1 MSLETLLRDKIVI
14 MDGAMG
20 TMIQN
25 AKLNESNFKGTRFAN
40 HPLPLIGNNDV
51 LSISQPELIKNI
63 HVEFLEAGAELICTN
78 TFNATSIAQSDY
90 GLEEYVYELNKL
102 SALLSNSAIKEYR
115 MMANEESNQRYVAGV
130 IGPTNKTASISH
142 HVDDP
147 SSRAV
152 TFEELVRSFQ
162 VACNGLIDG
171 GVDVIMIETVFDT
184 LNAKAAIFAI
194 KSCFIEKGLELP
206 ILVSGT
212 ITDLSGRTLSGQT
225 PEAFW
230 NSIRHAKPIAVGLN
244 CALGAKD
251 LKPYIQELSRIAD
264 CYISVHPNA
273 GLPNEFGEYTESPEH
288 MSRVL
293 EDFSK
298 SKIANIFGGCCG
310 TTPNHIKAIRQAVSS
325 HGAPREPVPVERICR
340 LSGLEALNITKA
352 NGFINIGER
361 TNVTGS
367 PKFARLIKENLLD
380 KAVQVARQQVE
391 NGAQII
397 DVNMDEGLLDSVG
410 LMRSFLNLLASE
422 PEISRVPVMIDSSDW
437 KVLETGL
444 QCIQGKGIVNSI
456 SLKDGESEFLEKADK
471 IRLYGA
477 AVVVMAFDES
487 GQATTSKRKF
497 EICERSYRLLVD
509 GLDFPPEDIIFDPNI
524 LTVGTGISEHNNYA
538 QDFFSATKKIKKE
551 LPFCLV
557 NGGLSNVSFAFRGN
571 NALREGIHSAFLF
584 HAIKSGLDMAIVNA
598 GQLGIY
604 EDIEKNLLNKIE
616 TLLFNQR
623 ADATEELT
631 KIAQN
636 TKTGPEKKIIDKGW
650 RSKSLKERL
659 IHALVHGISEH
670 IVDDTESLRLEV
682 DTPLDIIEGPLMDG
696 MNVVGDLFGSGKM
709 FLPQVVKS
717 ARVMKQAVSHL
728 LPFMEA
734 KGERNNTTKGT
745 IVIATVKGDVHD
757 IGKNI
762 VSVVLQ
768 CNGYEIIDLGVM
780 APLESILDATEKH
793 KADLIGLSGLI
804 TPSLDEMIYVAKE
817 MEQRGLTIPLL
828 IGGATT
834 SRTHAAVKIDPV
846 YKNGTTIHVKDASRA
861 VGVTTNL
868 LSEDLRRDYISRL
881 KDEYETLRVRY
892 NHRQREDKLVELE
905 QARLNKLRIDWNKI
919 HPVEP
924 TSNEIFS
931 LSYSFEELEPYID
944 WTPFFMA
951 WELAGKYPRIL
962 TDKVIGR
969 QASIL
974 KEDAIKML
982 EELKSDYRY
991 QAKARLGIFNANSV
1005 DNDDILI
1012 YSNSHRKEVLAK
1024 IVGLRQQQRKPS
1036 GQFNLALADFVAP
1049 IESQVKDYVGAFVV
1063 TAGSPIQELA
1073 GRYESEGDDYSSIM
1087 IKALADRFAE
1097 ACAEKLHEHVRTE
1110 FWGYSRK
1117 ERLEKEELLEEKYL
1131 GIRPAPGYPAC
1142 PDHSQK
1148 KIIWSLL
1155 NVEKELKVLLTEN
1168 LAMVPAASVSG
1179 WFFANPKARY
1189 FGVGK
1194 IDMQQARSFAARK
1207 RIPLRVAE
1215 KWLKTNLNYES
1226 E

>member
-1 MSLETLLRDKIVI
+1 
-14 MDGAMG
+14 
-20 TMIQN
+20 
-25 AKLNESNFKGTRFAN
+25 
-40 HPLPLIGNNDV
+40 
-51 LSISQPELIKNI
+51 
-63 HVEFLEAGAELICTN
+63 
-78 TFNATSIAQSDY
+78 
-90 GLEEYVYELNKL
+90 
-102 SALLSNSAIKEYR
+102 
-115 MMANEESNQRYVAGV
+115 
-130 IGPTNKTASISH
+130 
-142 HVDDP
+142 
-147 SSRAV
+147 
-152 TFEELVRSFQ
+152 
-162 VACNGLIDG
+162 
-171 GVDVIMIETVFDT
+171 
-184 LNAKAAIFAI
+184 
-194 KSCFIEKGLELP
+194 
-206 ILVSGT
+206 
-212 ITDLSGRTLSGQT
+212 
-225 PEAFW
+225 
-230 NSIRHAKPIAVGLN
+230 
-244 CALGAKD
+244 
-251 LKPYIQELSRIAD
+251 
-264 CYISVHPNA
+264 
-273 GLPNEFGEYTESPEH
+273 
-288 MSRVL
+288 
-293 EDFSK
+293 
-298 SKIANIFGGCCG
+298 
-310 TTPNHIKAIRQAVSS
+310 
-325 HGAPREPVPVERICR
+325 
-340 LSGLEALNITKA
+340 
-352 NGFINIGER
+352 
-361 TNVTGS
+361 
-367 PKFARLIKENLLD
+367 
-380 KAVQVARQQVE
+380 
-391 NGAQII
+391 
-397 DVNMDEGLLDSVG
+397 
-410 LMRSFLNLLASE
+410 
-422 PEISRVPVMIDSSDW
+422 
-437 KVLETGL
+437 
-444 QCIQGKGIVNSI
+444 
-456 SLKDGESEFLEKADK
+456 
-471 IRLYGA
+471 
-477 AVVVMAFDES
+477 
-487 GQATTSKRKF
+487 
-497 EICERSYRLLVD
+497 
-509 GLDFPPEDIIFDPNI
+509 
-524 LTVGTGISEHNNYA
+524 
-538 QDFFSATKKIKKE
+538 
-551 LPFCLV
+551 
-557 NGGLSNVSFAFRGN
+557 
-571 NALREGIHSAFLF
+571 
-584 HAIKSGLDMAIVNA
+584 
-598 GQLGIY
+598 
-604 EDIEKNLLNKIE
+604 
-616 TLLFNQR
+616 
-623 ADATEELT
+623 
-631 KIAQN
+631 
-636 TKTGPEKKIIDKGW
+636 
-650 RSKSLKERL
+650 
-659 IHALVHGISEH
+659 
-670 IVDDTESLRLEV
+670 
-682 DTPLDIIEGPLMDG
+682 MDG